1 MRLGVVIV
9 TYNRLKLLKECINAC
24 ISQTKKFE
32 KIYVIN
38 NASTDGTKE
47 YLNTLNKIENLRII
61 NLEENKGGSGGFYE
75 GLKRIENE
83 ELDYVLLI
91 DDDAIIDTD
100 FNKNINIEMEKKEEN
115 IVAYSGTVK
124 TNNQIQYN
132 HRSHMKKEFKVTS
145 SGPEEYDKP
154 YFDYEIATFCGL
166 FVKKSLIKEIGL
178 PRKDFFIWYD
188 DSEYSLRIIKKGKIR
203 NINSAFLNH
212 KTTINTKNNKMSWKN
227 YYGYRNRIVIYKT
240 YFSKYNLKKYC
251 FYLRLKIFLALLCG
265 KKYDVQLIRDALND
279 GIKDNMGKNEKYQA
293 VKK

>member
-1 MRLGVVIV
+1 MKLGVVIV
-9 TYNRLKLLKECINAC
+9 TYNRLNLLKECINAC
-24 ISQTKKFE
+24 VNQTKKFE
-32 KIYVIN
+32 KIYIIN

-47 YLNTLNKIENLRII
+47 YLSTLNDIKNLRII

-75 GLKRIENE
+75 GLKKTQNE

-91 DDDAIIDTD
+91 DDDAIIDKD
-100 FNKNINIEMEKKEEN
+100 FNKNINAEMEKKEEN

-132 HRSHMKKEFKVTS
+132 HRSHLKKGFTVGS
-145 SGPEEYDKP
+145 SKPEEYDKP
-154 YFDYEIATFCGL
+154 FFDYEVSTFCGI
-166 FVKKSLIKEIGL
+166 FIKKGLIKEIGL

-188 DSEYSLRIIKKGKIR
+188 DCEYSLRMIKIGKIR

-212 KTTINTKNNKMSWKN
+212 KTTINVKNNKLEWKN

-251 FYLRLKIFLALLCG
+251 FYLRLKIFLALFRG
-265 KKYDVQLIRDALND
+265 KKYDAQLIKDALKD
-279 GIKDNMGKNEKYQA
+279 GIKDKMGKNEKYQPG
-293 VKK
+293 KK